1 MPRIKE
7 KSNSQK
13 QLEQELETIKENA
26 ERVRQILI
34 NRNAEDL
41 IPILL
46 GNLDELTMP
55 VRELAGS
62 PNGPRKSRK

>member
-62 PNGPRKSRK
+62 PNGPRKSKK